1 MRTLYTIDEL
11 HATSLK
17 TSNFVPTASNNS
29 IVKTL
34 ERAQNHERN
43 FGVLMVVVL
52 ERHLLWKLYENVWVL
67 ISKRKI
73 LICV

>member
-17 TSNFVPTASNNS
+17 TSNFVPIASNNS

-52 ERHLLWKLYENVWVL
+52 QRHLL
-67 ISKRKI
+67 
-73 LICV
+73 